1 MFFFSTGLKVDVFIC
16 RPRHMWTTS
25 EIVEAE
31 EATVLF
37 AADVI
42 YSDDL
47 TDLFFDTVKN
57 LMCAGAKK
65 VLPATIN
72 LEELELL

>member
-1 MFFFSTGLKVDVFIC
+1 MFLQHVLKLHVPKCSSRHLWSTN
-16 RPRHMWTTS
+16 
-25 EIVEAE
+25 EIEEAE
-31 EATVLF
+31 EATIVF

-57 LMCAGAKK
+57 LMSSGAKK
-65 VLPATIN
+65 VLLAPAIHLSYVRT
-72 LEELELL
+72 